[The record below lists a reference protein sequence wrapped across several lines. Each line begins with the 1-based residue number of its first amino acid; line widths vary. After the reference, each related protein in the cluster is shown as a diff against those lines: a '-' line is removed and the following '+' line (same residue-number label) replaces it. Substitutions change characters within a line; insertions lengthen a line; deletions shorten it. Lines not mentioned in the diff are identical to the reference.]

1 MFSSEQD
8 HCSGGKRKHSGELHC
23 SRNNQD
29 QVCRGDPL
37 SFNGFI
43 IFELWTEMEDNL
55 IFSKAL
61 TDNEDIADKALENLP
76 LGRWVIFGR
85 CNGALCRIIFESC
98 KILGWPTTIQLSILT
113 DCTLRYITCL
123 VCNRWKLITFHRF
136 GRPEEMGGI
145 VSFLVSDEVDFV
157 LQLNIDGIQTQY
169 QNQYQIWQYFP
180 SHQASYLTGENI
192 VLAGGMNAR
201 LW

>member
-1 MFSSEQD
+1 MLGRNLVINREILSFQHVFTMFSSEQD

-76 LGRWVIFGR
+76 LGR
-85 CNGALCRIIFESC
+85 
-98 KILGWPTTIQLSILT
+98 
-113 DCTLRYITCL
+113 
-123 VCNRWKLITFHRF
+123 
-136 GRPEEMGGI
+136 
-145 VSFLVSDEVDFV
+145 
-157 LQLNIDGIQTQY
+157 
-169 QNQYQIWQYFP
+169 
-180 SHQASYLTGENI
+180 
-192 VLAGGMNAR
+192 
-201 LW
+201 

>member
-1 MFSSEQD
+1 MFFPMFSSL
-8 HCSGGKRKHSGELHC
+8 SGGKREHQGELHC

-43 IFELWTEMEDNL
+43 IFESWTKMQDNL

-113 DCTLRYITCL
+113 DCTLLYTSR
-123 VCNRWKLITFHRF
+123 VCATVENWSRFTDLAGLKRWGASWAFWCRTRF
-136 GRPEEMGGI
+136 
-145 VSFLVSDEVDFV
+145 DFV
-157 LQLNIDGIQTQY
+157 FQLNIDTI
-169 QNQYQIWQYFP
+169 
-180 SHQASYLTGENI
+180 
-192 VLAGGMNAR
+192 
-201 LW
+201 